1 MLTNRRVAHNPA
13 AVACL
18 AGDML
23 SISVGIFSDAAADS
37 SFMCS
42 SRTSGSASVAVGA
55 PAVK

>member
-1 MLTNRRVAHNPA
+1 MAHNPA

-23 SISVGIFSDAAADS
+23 SISVGIFSAAAAAS

-55 PAVK
+55 PAVKEG